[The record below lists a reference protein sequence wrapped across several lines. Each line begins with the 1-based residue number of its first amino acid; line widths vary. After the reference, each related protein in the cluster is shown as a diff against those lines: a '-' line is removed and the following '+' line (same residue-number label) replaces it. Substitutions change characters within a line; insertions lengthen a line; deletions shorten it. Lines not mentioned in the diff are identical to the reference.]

1 MPHGFP
7 ISPVQASTGAPAW
20 DQFFYFMIAVAV
32 FFSVLIFVLILYFAI
47 KYRRR
52 SKDEGPPKNQVTGN
66 IPLEILWT
74 GIPIVLVAIMFVWG
88 AEIFISNARPPRRSD
103 EIFVI
108 GKQWMWHIEHANG
121 KREINTLHIPL
132 GVPIKL
138 TMTSQDVIHDFAVP
152 AFRMKQDVLPGR
164 YTTEWFEASRTGRYH
179 LFCDQYCGMGHSLM
193 TGWVYVMTPDDYQRW
208 LRSGVTGA
216 TLAEQGEKLYEQ
228 FGCITCH
235 GTGKGPSFV
244 GLYGKQ
250 VKLSDG
256 TTVTADDAYLRES
269 ILFPTAQIVNGYKPI
284 MPTFQGQLSEESV
297 IQLLAYIK
305 SLGSQERNLGTP

>member
-7 ISPVQASTGAPAW
+7 ISPVQASTGAAAW

-88 AEIFISNARPPRRSD
+88 AEIFISNARPPRKSD

-108 GKQWMWHIEHANG
+108 GKQWMWHVEHSNG
-121 KREINTLHIPL
+121 KREINTLHIPT

-152 AFRMKQDVLPGR
+152 AFRMKQDVVPGR
-164 YTTEWFEASRTGRYH
+164 YTVEWFEANRTGRYH

-193 TGWVYVMTPDDYQRW
+193 TGWVYVMTPNDYQRW

-216 TLAEQGEKLYEQ
+216 TLAEQGAKLYEQ

-256 TTVTADDAYLRES
+256 TTVTADDAYLREA